1 MAEIQR
7 IDFSK
12 LLGFDTVRKFICE
25 GVDFRG
31 DIFGARLGA
40 KVGAENEPSPAR
52 DADLSGVRSET
63 RQ

>member
-12 LLGFDTVRKFICE
+12 LLGFDTVGEFICE
-25 GVDFRG
+25 GVDFHG

-40 KVGAENEPSPAR
+40 KVGADNEPSPAR
-52 DADLSGVRSET
+52 DAEISGVRSKT